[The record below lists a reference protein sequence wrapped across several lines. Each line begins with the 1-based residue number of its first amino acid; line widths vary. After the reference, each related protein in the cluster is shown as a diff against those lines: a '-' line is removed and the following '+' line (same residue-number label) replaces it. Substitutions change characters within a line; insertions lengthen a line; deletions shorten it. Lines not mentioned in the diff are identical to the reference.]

1 MNTLAE
7 GTVLMEEER
16 TVYHVDSGLT
26 TKTLMAVISFQQP
39 VQRFVLMRETLTP
52 NVADATVSYMEIPG
66 TTFEECMQNMEKM
79 SQNILS
85 PAKAHRINGR
95 VMSWSV

>member
-1 MNTLAE
+1 MNTLEE
-7 GTVLMEEER
+7 GTVLALVER
-16 TVYHVDSGLT
+16 PVYHVDSGLVT
-26 TKTLMAVISFQQP
+26 TSWTGVILFRQP
-39 VQRFVLMRETLTP
+39 HQRYVLMRETSTP
-52 NVADATVSYMEIPG
+52 NAEDATVSYMEIPG